1 MHDEVSVFGKER
13 HLTFRIAAIGTMRI
27 GLNEFAYG
35 ESIGG
40 FVGRDTDVL
49 AHELVLSVAVRLG
62 LLKDRLWLKEGLNP
76 IFAIFAA
83 DAGVFESAPRCLRIV
98 RHVIDHHAA
107 GPQLRRYATYAL
119 EVSSHDG

>member
-1 MHDEVSVFGKER
+1 MC
-13 HLTFRIAAIGTMRI
+13 I
-27 GLNEFAYG
+27 GLDELSYS

-83 DAGVFESAPRCLRIV
+83 APGVFKSAPRCLRIV

-107 GPQLRRYATYAL
+107 GPQLRRYTTCAR
-119 EVSSHDG
+119 EGSS